1 MKNFAN
7 QRVRTITR
15 RAAHSSS
22 RRRPRKCVCSNQQA
36 LLPPFHTH
44 KMLARQVLKQLRS
57 SSLTSRGFAV
67 LTADTV
73 NPNIVKAEYAVR
85 GALVLR
91 SNEYEDR
98 LARGDV
104 SLPFDKVIPCN
115 IGNPQVLKQE
125 PIEFHRQ
132 VLALVNVPGLVDQPE
147 AQKLFPPDAIARAKF
162 YIDNIVGGTG
172 AYGHS
177 KGSFVVREEVAR
189 FMQRRDGHP
198 ADPEDIYL
206 TDGAS
211 PAVQNSLLAL
221 IRNENDAI
229 LAPIPQYPLYSAA
242 IAINGGSLVG
252 YYLDEANAWGLGVTE
267 LARAV
272 KEARDAGKTVRAMA
286 VINPGNPTGQCLSSE
301 NIEEIIKF
309 CKKEDILILADEVY
323 QENVYAEGKEFVS
336 FKKVLRDMGKEYDDV
351 ELISFHS
358 TSKGFTGE
366 CGRRGGYMELVNIDD
381 GAKDQFYKLMSV
393 NLCSNIEGQLM
404 VGMMANPPQPGDASY
419 ERYAAQRD
427 GTLKALKR
435 RALKLVEAF
444 NELEGVT
451 CNETEGAMYTFPSI
465 TIPPKAVDAAKA
477 AGLAP
482 DAFYCMQMLDD
493 TGIVVVPG
501 SGFGQKEGTWHFRST
516 ILPPEEAVDEVIE
529 KTSKF
534 HAKFMDKY
542 R

>member
-1 MKNFAN
+1 
-7 QRVRTITR
+7 
-15 RAAHSSS
+15 
-22 RRRPRKCVCSNQQA
+22 
-36 LLPPFHTH
+36 
-44 KMLARQVLKQLRS
+44 MLARLALLKQLRAS
-57 SSLTSRGFAV
+57 AAAAHRGFAV
-67 LTADTV
+67 LTADSM
-73 NPNIVKAEYAVR
+73 NPNIIKAEYAVR
-85 GALVLR
+85 GPLVLR
-91 SNEYEDR
+91 SVEYEQR
-98 LARGDV
+98 LAKGDS

-115 IGNPQVLKQE
+115 IGNPLVLKQE

-132 VLALVNVPGLVDQPE
+132 VLALVNVPGLVNDPL
-147 AQKLFPPDAIARAKF
+147 AKKLFPPDAIARAKF

-177 KGSFVVREEVAR
+177 KGSSVVREEVAR
-189 FMQRRDGHP
+189 FLQRRDGHP

-242 IAINGGSLVG
+242 IALNGGSLVG
-252 YYLDEANAWGLGVTE
+252 YYLDESDAWGLNVHE

-272 KEARDAGKTVRAMA
+272 HEARADGKTVRALA
-286 VINPGNPTGQCLSSE
+286 AINPGNPTGQCLSEE
-301 NIEEIIKF
+301 NIREIIAF
-309 CKKEDILILADEVY
+309 CQKEHILILADEVY
-323 QENVYAEGKEFVS
+323 QENVYAEGKSFTS
-336 FKKVLRDMGKEYDDV
+336 FKKVLRDMGKKFDNV

-366 CGRRGGYMELVNIDD
+366 CGRRGGYMELVNIDES
-381 GAKDQFYKLMSV
+381 AKDQFYKLMSV

-404 VGMMANPPQPGDASY
+404 VGMMTNPPQPGDASY
-419 ERYAAQRD
+419 ARYVEQRD
-427 GTLKALKR
+427 GTLEALKR

-444 NELEGVT
+444 NQLEGVT
-451 CNETEGAMYTFPSI
+451 CNETEGAMYTFPQI
-465 TIPPKAVDAAKA
+465 TLSPKAVKAAET

-482 DAFYCMQMLDD
+482 DAFYCMQMLDQ

-516 ILPPEEAVDEVIE
+516 ILPPEETVDEVIE
-529 KTSKF
+529 KTATF

>member
-1 MKNFAN
+1 
-7 QRVRTITR
+7 
-15 RAAHSSS
+15 
-22 RRRPRKCVCSNQQA
+22 
-36 LLPPFHTH
+36 
-44 KMLARQVLKQLRS
+44 MLARHALKQLRAS
-57 SSLTSRGFAV
+57 SSQATRGFAV
-67 LTADTV
+67 LTADTI

-91 SNEYEDR
+91 SNEYENR
-98 LARGDV
+98 LANGDK

-125 PIEFHRQ
+125 PIEFQRQ

-177 KGSFVVREEVAR
+177 KGSAVVREEVAR

-211 PAVQNSLLAL
+211 PAVQNSLLSL
-221 IRNENDAI
+221 IRDENDAI
-229 LAPIPQYPLYSAA
+229 MAPIPQYPLYSAA
-242 IAINGGSLVG
+242 IAINGGTLVG
-252 YYLDEANAWGLGVTE
+252 YYLDEANAWGLDVDE

-272 KEARDAGKTVRAMA
+272 KEARDAGKSVRAMA
-286 VINPGNPTGQCLSSE
+286 VINPGNPTGQCLSE
-301 NIEEIIKF
+301 KNIEEIIKF

-323 QENVYAEGKEFVS
+323 QENVYAEGKKFFS

-366 CGRRGGYMELVNIDD
+366 CGRRGGYMELVNIDE

-393 NLCSNIEGQLM
+393 NLCSNIEGQLV
-404 VGMMANPPQPGDASY
+404 VGMMTNPPQPGDASY
-419 ERYAAQRD
+419 ERYAEQRD
-427 GTLKALKR
+427 GTLGSLKR
-435 RALKLVEAF
+435 RAEKLVKAF

-451 CNETEGAMYTFPSI
+451 CNETEGAMYTFPNL
-465 TIPPKAVDAAKA
+465 TLPPKAVEAAKE
-477 AGLAP
+477 AGMAP
-482 DAFYCMQMLDD
+482 DAFYCTQMLDD

-501 SGFGQKEGTWHFRST
+501 SGFGQKEGTWHFRTT
-516 ILPPEEAVDEVIE
+516 ILPPEDAVDDVIE
-529 KTSKF
+529 MTSKF
-534 HAKFMDKY
+534 HAKFMDTY

>member
-1 MKNFAN
+1 
-7 QRVRTITR
+7 
-15 RAAHSSS
+15 
-22 RRRPRKCVCSNQQA
+22 
-36 LLPPFHTH
+36 
-44 KMLARQVLKQLRS
+44 MLARQALKQLRAS
-57 SSLTSRGFAV
+57 SSLSRGFAV
-67 LTADTV
+67 LTADTI

-147 AQKLFPPDAIARAKF
+147 AQKLFPPDAIERAKF
-162 YIDNIVGGTG
+162 YIDNIAGGTG

-177 KGSFVVREEVAR
+177 KGAGVVREEVAR

-221 IRNENDAI
+221 IRDENDAI

-252 YYLDEANAWGLGVTE
+252 YYLDEANAWGLGVKE

-286 VINPGNPTGQCLSSE
+286 VINPGNPTGQCLSVE

-381 GAKDQFYKLMSV
+381 GAKDQLYKLMSV

-404 VGMMANPPQPGDASY
+404 VGMMTNPPQPGDASY
-419 ERYAAQRD
+419 ERYVAQRD
-427 GTLKALKR
+427 GTLEALKR

-465 TIPPKAVDAAKA
+465 TIPPKAVEAAKE

-482 DAFYCMQMLDD
+482 DAFYCMQMLDE

>member
-1 MKNFAN
+1 
-7 QRVRTITR
+7 
-15 RAAHSSS
+15 
-22 RRRPRKCVCSNQQA
+22 
-36 LLPPFHTH
+36 
-44 KMLARQVLKQLRS
+44 MLARHALKQLRAS
-57 SSLTSRGFAV
+57 SSQATRGFAV
-67 LTADTV
+67 LTADTI

-91 SNEYEDR
+91 SNEYENR
-98 LARGDV
+98 LANGDK

-125 PIEFHRQ
+125 PIEFQRQ
-132 VLALVNVPGLVDQPE
+132 VLALVNVPGL
-147 AQKLFPPDAIARAKF
+147 F

-177 KGSFVVREEVAR
+177 KGSAVVREEVAR

-211 PAVQNSLLAL
+211 PA
-221 IRNENDAI
+221 
-229 LAPIPQYPLYSAA
+229 YPLYSAA
-242 IAINGGSLVG
+242 IAINGGTLVG
-252 YYLDEANAWGLGVTE
+252 YYLDEANAWGLDVDE

-272 KEARDAGKTVRAMA
+272 KEARDAGKS
-286 VINPGNPTGQCLSSE
+286 CLSE
-301 NIEEIIKF
+301 KNIEEIIKF

-323 QENVYAEGKEFVS
+323 QENVYAEGKKFFS

-366 CGRRGGYMELVNIDD
+366 CGRRGGYMELVNIDE

-393 NLCSNIEGQLM
+393 NLCSNIEGQLV
-404 VGMMANPPQPGDASY
+404 VGMMTNPPQPGDASY
-419 ERYAAQRD
+419 ERYAEQRD
-427 GTLKALKR
+427 GTLGSLKR
-435 RALKLVEAF
+435 RAEKLVKAF

-451 CNETEGAMYTFPSI
+451 CNETEGAMYTFPNL
-465 TIPPKAVDAAKA
+465 TLPPKAVEAAKE
-477 AGLAP
+477 AGMAP
-482 DAFYCMQMLDD
+482 ML
-493 TGIVVVPG
+493 VPG
-501 SGFGQKEGTWHFRST
+501 SGFGQKEGTWHFRTT
-516 ILPPEEAVDEVIE
+516 ILPPEDAVDDVIE
-529 KTSKF
+529 MTSKF
-534 HAKFMDKY
+534 HAKFMDTY

>member
-1 MKNFAN
+1 MPDNN
-7 QRVRTITR
+7 QD
-15 RAAHSSS
+15 
-22 RRRPRKCVCSNQQA
+22 K
-36 LLPPFHTH
+36 
-44 KMLARQVLKQLRS
+44 
-57 SSLTSRGFAV
+57 V
-67 LTADTV
+67 LTAETL

-98 LARGDV
+98 LARGDK

-115 IGNPQVLKQE
+115 IGNPQVLQQK

-132 VLALVNVPGLVDQPE
+132 VLALVNVPGLVDTPE

-177 KGSFVVREEVAR
+177 KGSGVVREEVAR
-189 FMQRRDGHP
+189 FLQRRDGHP

-221 IRNENDAI
+221 IRNEDDAI

-242 IAINGGSLVG
+242 IAINGGTLVG
-252 YYLDEANAWGLGVTE
+252 YYLDEENAWGLGVKE

-272 KEARDAGKTVRAMA
+272 KEARDAGKTVRAIA
-286 VINPGNPTGQCLSSE
+286 VINPGNPTGQCLSADS
-301 NIEEIIKF
+301 IEEIIKF
-309 CKKEDILILADEVY
+309 CKQEGILVLADEVY

-336 FKKVLRDMGKEYDDV
+336 FKKVLRDMGREYDDV

-381 GAKDQFYKLMSV
+381 GAKEQFYKLMSV

-404 VGMMANPPQPGDASY
+404 VGMMTNPPQPGDASY
-419 ERYAAQRD
+419 KRYVEQRD
-427 GTLKALKR
+427 GTLEALKR
-435 RALKLVEAF
+435 RAKKLVQAF

-451 CNETEGAMYTFPSI
+451 CNETEGAMYTFPSV
-465 TIPPKAVDAAKA
+465 TLPAKA
-477 AGLAP
+477 
-482 DAFYCMQMLDD
+482 MLDK

-501 SGFGQKEGTWHFRST
+501 SGFGQREGTWHFRST

-529 KTSKF
+529 KTAKF

>member
-1 MKNFAN
+1 MPYIGTK
-7 QRVRTITR
+7 
-15 RAAHSSS
+15 
-22 RRRPRKCVCSNQQA
+22 
-36 LLPPFHTH
+36 
-44 KMLARQVLKQLRS
+44 
-57 SSLTSRGFAV
+57 V
-67 LTADTV
+67 LTTATI

-98 LARGDV
+98 LANGDK

-125 PIEFHRQ
+125 PIEFQRQ

-177 KGSFVVREEVAR
+177 KGSAVVREEVAR

-211 PAVQNSLLAL
+211 PAVQNSLLSL
-221 IRNENDAI
+221 IRDENDAI
-229 LAPIPQYPLYSAA
+229 MAPIPQYPLYSAA
-242 IAINGGSLVG
+242 IAINGGTLVG
-252 YYLDEANAWGLGVTE
+252 YYLDEANAWGLDVDE

-286 VINPGNPTGQCLSSE
+286 VINPGNPTGQCLSADS
-301 NIEEIIKF
+301 IRDIIKF
-309 CKKEDILILADEVY
+309 CKKENILILADEVY
-323 QENVYAEGKEFVS
+323 QENVYAEGKKFFS
-336 FKKVLRDMGKEYDDV
+336 FKKVLRDLGKGYDDV

-366 CGRRGGYMELVNIDD
+366 CGRRGGYMELVNIDE

-404 VGMMANPPQPGDASY
+404 VGMMTNPPQPGDASY
-419 ERYAAQRD
+419 QRYIEQRD
-427 GTLKALKR
+427 GTLQSLKH
-435 RALKLVEAF
+435 RAVKLVKAF

-451 CNETEGAMYTFPSI
+451 CNETEGALYTFPNV
-465 TIPPKAVDAAKA
+465 TLPPKAVEAAKE
-477 AGLAP
+477 AGMAP
-482 DAFYCMQMLDD
+482 DAFYCMQMLDE

-501 SGFGQKEGTWHFRST
+501 SGFGQKAGTWHFRST

-529 KTSKF
+529 KTAKF
-534 HAKFMDKY
+534 HAKFMDKH
-542 R
+542 RENVARTA

>member
-1 MKNFAN
+1 
-7 QRVRTITR
+7 
-15 RAAHSSS
+15 
-22 RRRPRKCVCSNQQA
+22 
-36 LLPPFHTH
+36 
-44 KMLARQVLKQLRS
+44 
-57 SSLTSRGFAV
+57 
-67 LTADTV
+67 
-73 NPNIVKAEYAVR
+73 NIVKAEYAVR

-98 LARGDV
+98 LANGDK

-177 KGSFVVREEVAR
+177 KGSAVVREEVAR

-211 PAVQNSLLAL
+211 PAVQNSLLSL
-221 IRNENDAI
+221 IRDENDAI
-229 LAPIPQYPLYSAA
+229 MAPIPQYPLYSAA
-242 IAINGGSLVG
+242 IAINGGTLVG
-252 YYLDEANAWGLGVTE
+252 YYLDEANTWGLDVDE

-286 VINPGNPTGQCLSSE
+286 VINPGNPTGQCLSE
-301 NIEEIIKF
+301 KNIEEIIKF

-323 QENVYAEGKEFVS
+323 QENVYAEGKKFFS

-366 CGRRGGYMELVNIDD
+366 CGRRGGYMELVNIDE

-393 NLCSNIEGQLM
+393 NLCSNIEGQLVM
-404 VGMMANPPQPGDASY
+404 GMMTNPPQPGDASY
-419 ERYAAQRD
+419 ERYAEQRD
-427 GTLKALKR
+427 GTLGSLKR
-435 RALKLVEAF
+435 RAVKLVKAF

-451 CNETEGAMYTFPSI
+451 CNETEGAMYTFPNV
-465 TIPPKAVDAAKA
+465 TFPAKAVEAAKE
-477 AGLAP
+477 AGMAP
-482 DAFYCMQMLDD
+482 DAFYCMQMLDE

-501 SGFGQKEGTWHFRST
+501 SGFGQKAGTWHFRST
-516 ILPPEEAVDEVIE
+516 ILPPEEAVDE
-529 KTSKF
+529 
-534 HAKFMDKY
+534 
-542 R
+542 

>member
-1 MKNFAN
+1 
-7 QRVRTITR
+7 TI
-15 RAAHSSS
+15 
-22 RRRPRKCVCSNQQA
+22 
-36 LLPPFHTH
+36 
-44 KMLARQVLKQLRS
+44 
-57 SSLTSRGFAV
+57 
-67 LTADTV
+67 

-98 LARGDV
+98 LANGDK

-125 PIEFHRQ
+125 PIEFQRQ

-177 KGSFVVREEVAR
+177 KGSAVVREEVAR

-211 PAVQNSLLAL
+211 PAVQNSLLSL
-221 IRNENDAI
+221 IRDENDAI
-229 LAPIPQYPLYSAA
+229 MAPIPQYPLYSAA
-242 IAINGGSLVG
+242 IAINGGTLVG
-252 YYLDEANAWGLGVTE
+252 YYLDEANAWGLDVDE

-286 VINPGNPTGQCLSSE
+286 VINPGNPTGQCLSE
-301 NIEEIIKF
+301 KNIEEIIKF

-323 QENVYAEGKEFVS
+323 QENVYAEGKKFFS
-336 FKKVLRDMGKEYDDV
+336 FKKVLRDLGKGYDDV

-366 CGRRGGYMELVNIDD
+366 CGRRGGYMELVNIDE

-393 NLCSNIEGQLM
+393 NLCSNIEGQ
-404 VGMMANPPQPGDASY
+404 
-419 ERYAAQRD
+419 
-427 GTLKALKR
+427 
-435 RALKLVEAF
+435 
-444 NELEGVT
+444 
-451 CNETEGAMYTFPSI
+451 
-465 TIPPKAVDAAKA
+465 
-477 AGLAP
+477 
-482 DAFYCMQMLDD
+482 
-493 TGIVVVPG
+493 
-501 SGFGQKEGTWHFRST
+501 
-516 ILPPEEAVDEVIE
+516 
-529 KTSKF
+529 
-534 HAKFMDKY
+534 
-542 R
+542 